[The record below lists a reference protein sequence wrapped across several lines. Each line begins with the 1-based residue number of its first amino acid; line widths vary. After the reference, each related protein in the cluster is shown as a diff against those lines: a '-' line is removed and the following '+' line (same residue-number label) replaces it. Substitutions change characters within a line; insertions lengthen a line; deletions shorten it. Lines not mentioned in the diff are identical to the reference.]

1 MKFNFKNLALLSA
14 LGGVFLLGCKE
25 EKKAEE
31 METAQVEVLPGINT
45 EYMDTSVKPSE
56 DFFRFVNGKWLDTNE
71 IPEDRTVWGSFN
83 ELRKKTDDD
92 ALAIL
97 KEAMSND
104 KDLKGIQVVPGS
116 DQEKAVFYY
125 QTIMDTV
132 GRNKAGLEPV
142 KHCLFL
148 I

>member
-71 IPEDRTVWGSFN
+71 IPADRTVWGSFN
-83 ELRKKTDDD
+83 ELRKKNRRRCFSN
-92 ALAIL
+92 L
-97 KEAMSND
+97 KRSY
-104 KDLKGIQVVPGS
+104 V
-116 DQEKAVFYY
+116 
-125 QTIMDTV
+125 
-132 GRNKAGLEPV
+132 
-142 KHCLFL
+142 
-148 I
+148 